1 MKMSINL
8 HRFLHKRVILI
19 CLLFWLVFMLLLF
32 VSGSVFGSFFT
43 GIKERWVYGILGTVS
58 AFGTTYLFL
67 HFEKKK
73 LIDIGL
79 GWQKNTI
86 TKFIVG
92 LALGLAIFILILC
105 IFFIFTDLQLQ
116 RSHEQFTGYSF
127 LGYLTIIPLALMEE
141 VAFRGYPLISLQK
154 KFGFRA
160 TQLILAI
167 AFALYHIVQGW
178 SIPVA
183 LLGPGIWAFVFG
195 LAAIWSKGIAV
206 PTGIHVALN
215 VIQPLIGMK
224 SGTYVS
230 VWMLDH
236 PKVVSA
242 QMLAK
247 TETVGFIISFLILAG
262 ALVFTEVYIR
272 KLKKLGFSSQAL

>member
-1 MKMSINL
+1 MKLAITLN
-8 HRFLHKRVILI
+8 RFLHKKVII
-19 CLLFWLVFMLLLF
+19 TCLLFWIVFMLLLI
-32 VSGSVFGSFFT
+32 VSGSLFGSFFT

-79 GWQKNTI
+79 GWQRQSLV
-86 TKFIVG
+86 KFVVG
-92 LALGLAIFILILC
+92 LAIGLAIFTIILC

-116 RSHEQFTGYSF
+116 RSHEQFTWFSF
-127 LGYLTIIPLALMEE
+127 LGYLSIIPLALMEE
-141 VAFRGYPLISLQK
+141 VAFRAYPLISLQK
-154 KFGFRA
+154 KFGIRA
-160 TQLILAI
+160 SQFILAI

-178 SIPVA
+178 SIQIA
-183 LLGPGIWAFVFG
+183 FLGPGIWAFVFG
-195 LAAIWSKGIAV
+195 LGAFWSKGIAV

-230 VWMLDH
+230 VWILDH
-236 PKVVSA
+236 PKEVTS
-242 QMLAK
+242 QMLSK
-247 TETVGFIISFLILAG
+247 TETVGFIIPFLILAV
-262 ALVFTEVYIR
+262 AFMFTEVYIR
-272 KLKKLGFSSQAL
+272 KLKKQGFSSQKL

>member
-8 HRFLHKRVILI
+8 HRFLHKKVILI
-19 CLLFWLVFMLLLF
+19 CLLFWIVFMFLLF
-32 VSGSVFGSFFT
+32 VSGALFGSFFT

-79 GWQKNTI
+79 GWQKNTF

-92 LALGLAIFILILC
+92 LAIGLATFIIILG

-116 RSHEQFTGYSF
+116 RSHEQFTGFSF

-141 VAFRGYPLISLQK
+141 VVFRAYPLISLQK
-154 KFGFRA
+154 KFGIRI
-160 TQLILAI
+160 TQFIVAI
-167 AFALYHIVQGW
+167 AFALYHVVQGW
-178 SIPVA
+178 SIEIA

-195 LAAIWSKGIAV
+195 LAAFWSKGIAV

-236 PKVVSA
+236 PKGVSA

-247 TETVGFIISFLILAG
+247 TETVGFIIQFLILAG
-262 ALVFTEVYIR
+262 AFIVTEVYIR
-272 KLKKLGFSSQAL
+272 KLKNQDFSNRA